1 MASGMG
7 SARSAWKDG
16 AMDKRNETLETDEL
30 TSGLDQDPELW
41 DWARTAGVSRE
52 ELLAA
57 VRHAVRQTASGV
69 N

>member
-1 MASGMG
+1 MENPKES
-7 SARSAWKDG
+7 RP
-16 AMDKRNETLETDEL
+16 LEPQNAVPDL
-30 TSGLDQDPELW
+30 DPELW

-57 VRHAVRQTASGV
+57 VEQSRTGV

>member
-1 MASGMG
+1 MEDP
-7 SARSAWKDG
+7 KDPSPL
-16 AMDKRNETLETDEL
+16 DERNAALDLE
-30 TSGLDQDPELW
+30 PELW

-57 VRHAVRQTASGV
+57 VEQSRTAV

>member
-1 MASGMG
+1 MEELRDIEPDEQATT
-7 SARSAWKDG
+7 G
-16 AMDKRNETLETDEL
+16 A
-30 TSGLDQDPELW
+30 DPDPDLW

-57 VRHAVRQTASGV
+57 VGRSSPGV

>member
-1 MASGMG
+1 ME
-7 SARSAWKDG
+7 
-16 AMDKRNETLETDEL
+16 KRNESLETDEL
-30 TSGLDQDPELW
+30 TSGLDADPDLW

-57 VRHAVRQTASGV
+57 VRHAVRQSASRV

>member
-1 MASGMG
+1 MEDP
-7 SARSAWKDG
+7 KD
-16 AMDKRNETLETDEL
+16 KSPLDEQ
-30 TSGLDQDPELW
+30 TPGLDLDPELW

-57 VRHAVRQTASGV
+57 VEQYRTAV

>member
-1 MASGMG
+1 MDEP
-7 SARSAWKDG
+7 KDIEPEEQPTG
-16 AMDKRNETLETDEL
+16 A
-30 TSGLDQDPELW
+30 DQDPDLW

-57 VRHAVRQTASGV
+57 VGRSRPGV

>member
-1 MASGMG
+1 MEDS
-7 SARSAWKDG
+7 KDP
-16 AMDKRNETLETDEL
+16 TPLEPLNPLADT
-30 TSGLDQDPELW
+30 DPELW

-57 VRHAVRQTASGV
+57 VEQSRSAV

>member
-1 MASGMG
+1 MEE
-7 SARSAWKDG
+7 
-16 AMDKRNETLETDEL
+16 RNDTTELDEL

-57 VRHAVRQTASGV
+57 VRETRPGV